1 MMKLDPRTIFILMVL
16 ASIALASLPT
26 SLYFAALTLVFGLSF
41 WQKRPQRYR
50 YIIYLGISY
59 GLHLSLLYS
68 ESSIAFKFFGM
79 LSFFLYRFTIILVLV
94 DLMRAYSTGH
104 LVAALLKLRIPIKV
118 IIPLAIALR
127 YFPDFTE
134 SLSNIR
140 DSMKIRKFKYG
151 WLHPY
156 NSFRYLAVPLV
167 HKALNT
173 ASDIA
178 ESITTKGI
186 EYQGQRSCY
195 HEVRFKVQDGIV
207 LLLFV
212 SILVSGLC
220 LN

>member
-1 MMKLDPRTIFILMVL
+1 
-16 ASIALASLPT
+16 
-26 SLYFAALTLVFGLSF
+26 
-41 WQKRPQRYR
+41 
-50 YIIYLGISY
+50 
-59 GLHLSLLYS
+59 
-68 ESSIAFKFFGM
+68 M
-79 LSFFLYRFTIILVLV
+79 LSFFLYRFTIILILV
-94 DLMRAYSTGH
+94 DLMRCYSTGH

-140 DSMKIRKFKYG
+140 DSMKIRKFKFG

-156 NSFRYLAVPLV
+156 NSFRYLAIPLI

-178 ESITTKGI
+178 ESVTTKGI

-195 HEVRFKVQDGIV
+195 HEVGFKIQDGLV
-207 LLLFV
+207 LLAFIA
-212 SILVSGLC
+212 ILLGALC
-220 LN
+220 WN

>member
-1 MMKLDPRTIFILMVL
+1 MNLDPRTVFILML
-16 ASIALASLPT
+16 MASIALASLPT
-26 SLYFAALTLVFGLSF
+26 PFYFAALTLVICIAF
-41 WQKRPQRYR
+41 WQKRPSTYR
-50 YIIYLGISY
+50 YIIYGVLTYS
-59 GLHLSLLYS
+59 LHMLLIYS
-68 ESSIAFKFFGM
+68 ESSVAFKFFGM

-94 DLMRAYSTGH
+94 DLMRCYSTGH

-140 DSMKIRKFKYG
+140 DSMKIRKFKFG

-156 NSFRYLAVPLV
+156 NSFRYLAIPLI

-178 ESITTKGI
+178 ESVTTKGI

-195 HEVRFKVQDGIV
+195 HEVGFKIQDGLV
-207 LLLFV
+207 LLAFIA
-212 SILVSGLC
+212 ILLGALC
-220 LN
+220 WN